1 MEIAKW
7 IFYIKP
13 DIVIDYKGTDSVKY
27 FSGNL
32 FSMSNADFDI
42 SEVVYVI
49 YKMKWD
55 SNFFGFPI
63 AFVGSRYLSD
73 NIQLLIEDFVKKN
86 GESAL
91 IDLAKIHPDK
101 DLINSDCDKC
111 KSAELD
117 KKVEIK
123 EPKELKETQIVYSN
137 FNGETKSNTDGK
149 EMIDKIKTINTNM
162 VILGAFVLLGVA
174 YLVKK

>member
-1 MEIAKW
+1 MNHTKFNTRGRKVVPKRRTRVPQHKTITL
-7 IFYIKP
+7 Y
-13 DIVIDYKGTDSVKY
+13 DYLASSVPTKV
-27 FSGNL
+27 
-32 FSMSNADFDI
+32 FDI
-42 SEVVYVI
+42 INAKNTYRQPQSQRELT
-49 YKMKWD
+49 
-55 SNFFGFPI
+55 N
-63 AFVGSRYLSD
+63 
-73 NIQLLIEDFVKKN
+73 QLKDFVKKN

-101 DLINSDCDKC
+101 DLINSDCEKC

-123 EPKELKETQIVYSN
+123 EPKEIKETQIVYSN

>member
-1 MEIAKW
+1 MNHTKFNTRGRKVVPKRRTRVPQHKTITL
-7 IFYIKP
+7 Y
-13 DIVIDYKGTDSVKY
+13 DYLASSVPTKV
-27 FSGNL
+27 
-32 FSMSNADFDI
+32 FDI
-42 SEVVYVI
+42 INAKNTYRQPQSQRELT
-49 YKMKWD
+49 
-55 SNFFGFPI
+55 N
-63 AFVGSRYLSD
+63 
-73 NIQLLIEDFVKKN
+73 QLKDFVKKN

-123 EPKELKETQIVYSN
+123 EPKEIKETQIVYSN
-137 FNGETKSNTDGK
+137 FNGDTKSNTDGK

>member
-1 MEIAKW
+1 MNHTKFNTRGRKVVPKRRTRVPQHKTITL
-7 IFYIKP
+7 Y
-13 DIVIDYKGTDSVKY
+13 DYLASSVPTKV
-27 FSGNL
+27 
-32 FSMSNADFDI
+32 FDI
-42 SEVVYVI
+42 INAKNTYRQPQSQRELT
-49 YKMKWD
+49 
-55 SNFFGFPI
+55 N
-63 AFVGSRYLSD
+63 
-73 NIQLLIEDFVKKN
+73 QLKDFVKKN

-123 EPKELKETQIVYSN
+123 EPKEIKETQIVYSN

>member
-1 MEIAKW
+1 MNHTKFNTRGRKVVPKRRTRVPQHKAITL
-7 IFYIKP
+7 Y
-13 DIVIDYKGTDSVKY
+13 DYLASSVPSKV
-27 FSGNL
+27 
-32 FSMSNADFDI
+32 FDI
-42 SEVVYVI
+42 INAKNTYRQPQSQRELT
-49 YKMKWD
+49 
-55 SNFFGFPI
+55 N
-63 AFVGSRYLSD
+63 
-73 NIQLLIEDFVKKN
+73 QLKDFVKKN

-111 KSAELD
+111 KSAELN

-123 EPKELKETQIVYSN
+123 EPKEIKETQIVYSN
-137 FNGETKSNTDGK
+137 FNGDTKSNTDGK

-174 YLVKK
+174 YLVKNK

>member
-1 MEIAKW
+1 MNHTKFNTRGRKVVPKRRTRVPQHKTITL
-7 IFYIKP
+7 Y
-13 DIVIDYKGTDSVKY
+13 DYLASSVPTKV
-27 FSGNL
+27 
-32 FSMSNADFDI
+32 FDI
-42 SEVVYVI
+42 INAKNTYRQPQSQRELT
-49 YKMKWD
+49 
-55 SNFFGFPI
+55 N
-63 AFVGSRYLSD
+63 
-73 NIQLLIEDFVKKN
+73 QLKDFVKKN

-111 KSAELD
+111 KSAELN

>member
-1 MEIAKW
+1 MNHTKFNTRGRKVVPKRRTRVPQHKTITLYDYLASSVPAKV
-7 IFYIKP
+7 F
-13 DIVIDYKGTDSVKY
+13 DVI
-27 FSGNL
+27 
-32 FSMSNADFDI
+32 NAKNTYRQPQ
-42 SEVVYVI
+42 SQRELT
-49 YKMKWD
+49 
-55 SNFFGFPI
+55 N
-63 AFVGSRYLSD
+63 
-73 NIQLLIEDFVKKN
+73 QLKDFVKKN

-123 EPKELKETQIVYSN
+123 EPKEIKETQIVYSN

>member
-1 MEIAKW
+1 MNQTKFNTRGRKVVPKRRTRVPQHKTITL
-7 IFYIKP
+7 Y
-13 DIVIDYKGTDSVKY
+13 DYLASSVPTKV
-27 FSGNL
+27 
-32 FSMSNADFDI
+32 FDI
-42 SEVVYVI
+42 INAKNTYRQPQSQREFT
-49 YKMKWD
+49 
-55 SNFFGFPI
+55 N
-63 AFVGSRYLSD
+63 
-73 NIQLLIEDFVKKN
+73 QLKDFVKKN

-123 EPKELKETQIVYSN
+123 EPKEIKETQIVYSN
-137 FNGETKSNTDGK
+137 FNGDTKSNTDGK

>member
-1 MEIAKW
+1 MNQTKFNTRGRKVVPKRRTRVPQHKTITL
-7 IFYIKP
+7 Y
-13 DIVIDYKGTDSVKY
+13 DYLASSVPTKV
-27 FSGNL
+27 
-32 FSMSNADFDI
+32 FDI
-42 SEVVYVI
+42 INAKNTYRQPQSQRELT
-49 YKMKWD
+49 
-55 SNFFGFPI
+55 N
-63 AFVGSRYLSD
+63 
-73 NIQLLIEDFVKKN
+73 QLKDFVKKN

-123 EPKELKETQIVYSN
+123 EPKEIKETQIVYSN
-137 FNGETKSNTDGK
+137 FNGDTKSNTDGK

>member
-1 MEIAKW
+1 MNHTKFNTRGRKVVPKRRTRVPQHKTITLYDYLASSVPAKV
-7 IFYIKP
+7 F
-13 DIVIDYKGTDSVKY
+13 DVI
-27 FSGNL
+27 
-32 FSMSNADFDI
+32 NAKNTYRQPQ
-42 SEVVYVI
+42 SQRELT
-49 YKMKWD
+49 
-55 SNFFGFPI
+55 N
-63 AFVGSRYLSD
+63 
-73 NIQLLIEDFVKKN
+73 QLKDFVKKN

-123 EPKELKETQIVYSN
+123 EPKEIKETQIVYSN
-137 FNGETKSNTDGK
+137 FNGDTKSNTDGK

>member
-1 MEIAKW
+1 MNHTKFNTRGRKVVPKRRTRVPQHKTITL
-7 IFYIKP
+7 Y
-13 DIVIDYKGTDSVKY
+13 DYLASSVPTKV
-27 FSGNL
+27 
-32 FSMSNADFDI
+32 FDI
-42 SEVVYVI
+42 INAKNTYRQPQSQRELT
-49 YKMKWD
+49 
-55 SNFFGFPI
+55 N
-63 AFVGSRYLSD
+63 
-73 NIQLLIEDFVKKN
+73 QLKDFVKKN

-111 KSAELD
+111 KSAELN

-137 FNGETKSNTDGK
+137 FNGDTKSNTDGK

>member
-1 MEIAKW
+1 MNHTKLNTRGRKVVPKRRTRVPQHKTITL
-7 IFYIKP
+7 Y
-13 DIVIDYKGTDSVKY
+13 DYLASSVPTKV
-27 FSGNL
+27 
-32 FSMSNADFDI
+32 FDI
-42 SEVVYVI
+42 INAKNTYRQPQSQRELT
-49 YKMKWD
+49 
-55 SNFFGFPI
+55 N
-63 AFVGSRYLSD
+63 
-73 NIQLLIEDFVKKN
+73 QLKDFVKKN

-123 EPKELKETQIVYSN
+123 EPKEIKETQIVYSN